1 MRAVTLKLDGFRS
14 FASEIEIDW
23 TDHHLV
29 GIVGPIGSGKSTIL
43 DAVCFALY
51 GKTPTEKA
59 NQRSLIHQRADVGK
73 VELVFDVEGT
83 RWKSVRAL
91 RRRGQSPHALYRIDP
106 DDPDGEPLERI
117 LGKGEVDAR
126 IEEILGVDFDGFNRS
141 VMLAQGRFSDFLKAG
156 NADRDKTL
164 KGVFGLDKID
174 VMEAVAKRIR
184 DEAKRDLDEFG
195 RRKADLDN
203 VRALATQAE
212 EALESSTKR
221 LGSLRLVEAVLAE
234 ADQQRRAEQAKTE
247 KADERTA
254 ALKAIASRMPDSGR
268 SREILSEHVARQA
281 DLALA
286 KKHQE
291 ELTASSVTAK
301 QHRAQA
307 LESVGGE
314 AQLVVVRQQAARYDD
329 AQAACEREVERLR
342 MAGLNF
348 EKAEGLVTQTRA
360 EAGKAVA
367 GAEAAAAV
375 TLTASD
381 ALRSA
386 EQALHE
392 GQHTDMAATLR
403 TNLAVGH
410 ECPVCAQP
418 VAQLPKA
425 GHQRVALDK
434 LEVARDK
441 ARSVLEGAVSSE
453 KIALAGAARSTEAV
467 TNAVAKLEEAKALV
481 VTATESNE
489 TAAAMVAG
497 IEAALSGVLGEEP
510 IKQLV
515 AVEAILKEATNE
527 IDELEAAL
535 AQARNDV
542 EHGAGSVEKAQADL
556 RSLTSVVA
564 TLASQLQVEHDD
576 VGDADGTEK
585 LLALV
590 RDIWVQNQQDASKD
604 RELAVAGLAA
614 ATRVRA
620 EAMESVGLSPEDDFG
635 KALANAF
642 AAVAATQ
649 RELDLRKERLAQSAD
664 LDEQI
669 VARETAM
676 GLYDDLARDLRPGGF
691 LGYLL
696 EEERAEL
703 ARVASEQFEQ
713 LSGGRYRFSDGGEF
727 NILDLNAAEQVR
739 KASSL
744 SGGETFLASLALALA
759 LAEMVARGSGR
770 LDSFFLDEG
779 FGSLDAEHLDLAMA
793 GIESL
798 VAGHDERL
806 VVIVSHVPDMKDR
819 IEDLLVL
826 DKDPA
831 TGATIVIEGL
841 VGRNR

>member
-1 MRAVTLKLDGFRS
+1 MRPVTLTLDGFRS
-14 FASEIEIDW
+14 YASEVEIDW
-23 TDHHLV
+23 TGRHLV

-51 GKTPTEKA
+51 GKTPTEKS

-73 VELVFDVEGT
+73 VELVFDVEGI

-106 DDPDGEPLERI
+106 NDPDGDPLETI
-117 LGKGEVDAR
+117 LGKGDVDAR

-174 VMEAVAKRIR
+174 VMEAFAKRIR

-203 VRALATQAE
+203 VRALAVQAE
-212 EALESSTKR
+212 EALENAMRR
-221 LGSLRLVEAVLAE
+221 LEALRLVEAGLAE
-234 ADQQRRAEQAKTE
+234 SDQQRQVEQAKIE

-254 ALKAIASRMPDSGR
+254 ALKAIASRMPDPGR
-268 SREILSEHVARQA
+268 SREILGEHAARQA
-281 DLALA
+281 ELALA
-286 KKHQE
+286 KKHLE
-291 ELTASSVTAK
+291 ELAASSVTARQK
-301 QHRAQA
+301 RTQA

-314 AQLVVVRQQAARYDD
+314 TQLAVVRQQAARYDD
-329 AQAACEREVERLR
+329 AQAAREREVERLT
-342 MAGLNF
+342 MAESNL
-348 EKAEGLVTQTRA
+348 EKAESLVTQTRA
-360 EAGKAVA
+360 EAEHAVT
-367 GAEAAAAV
+367 GAQTAAAV
-375 TLTASD
+375 TLTAADGLRAAED
-381 ALRSA
+381 AV
-386 EQALHE
+386 HE
-392 GQHTDMAATLR
+392 GQHADMAATLR
-403 TNLAVGH
+403 ADLAVGH

-418 VAQLPKA
+418 VAELPKA
-425 GHQRVALDK
+425 GRQRVALDK
-434 LEVARDK
+434 LEAARDE
-441 ARSVLEGAVSSE
+441 ARRVHEEAVSSE
-453 KIALAGAARSTEAV
+453 KVALAGAARSTETV
-467 TNAVAKLEEAKALV
+467 TNAATKLEEAKALV
-481 VTATESNE
+481 AAATESNE
-489 TAAAMVAG
+489 VAAARVAG
-497 IEAALSGVLGEEP
+497 IESALSGVLGEEP
-510 IKQLV
+510 ISRL
-515 AVEAILKEATNE
+515 ATVEAILKSATNE

-535 AQARNDV
+535 TRARGDV
-542 EHGAGSVEKAQADL
+542 DQSAGSVEKAQTDL
-556 RSLTSVVA
+556 RALTSVVA
-564 TLASQLQVEHDD
+564 TLASQLRVDHDD
-576 VGDADGTEK
+576 VGDADETEK
-585 LLALV
+585 LLTSV
-590 RDIWVQNQQDASKD
+590 RDIWVRNQQEASKE

-614 ATRVRA
+614 ATRRRA
-620 EAMESVGLSPEDDFG
+620 EAMESVGLSPDDDFG
-635 KALANAF
+635 KALANAV

-649 RELDLRKERLAQSAD
+649 RELELRRERLAQSAD

-669 VARETAM
+669 TARESVV
-676 GLYDDLARDLRPGGF
+676 GIYDDLAKDLRPGGF

-703 ARVASEQFEQ
+703 ATVASEQFEQ

-770 LDSFFLDEG
+770 LDAFFLDEG

-793 GIESL
+793 GIELL

-819 IEDLLVL
+819 IEDLIVL

-831 TGATIVIEGL
+831 TGATIV
-841 VGRNR
+841 VGG

>member
-1 MRAVTLKLDGFRS
+1 MRPVTLKLDGFRS
-14 FASEIEIDW
+14 YASEVEIDW
-23 TDHHLV
+23 TGRHLV

-73 VELVFDVEGT
+73 VELVFDVEGI

-106 DDPDGEPLERI
+106 DDPDGEPLETI
-117 LGKGEVDAR
+117 LGKGDVDAR

-203 VRALATQAE
+203 VRALAARAE
-212 EALESSTKR
+212 EALENATKR
-221 LGSLRLVEAVLAE
+221 LESLWLVEADLAE
-234 ADQQRRAEQAKTE
+234 ADQQRQAEQAKIE

-254 ALKAIASRMPDSGR
+254 ALKSIAARMPDPGR
-268 SREILSEHVARQA
+268 SREILSEHAARQA
-281 DLALA
+281 ELALA
-286 KKHQE
+286 KKHLE
-291 ELTASSVTAK
+291 SLTASSVTARQK
-301 QHRAQA
+301 RAHA

-314 AQLVVVRQQAARYDD
+314 AQLAVVRQQAARYDD
-329 AQAACEREVERLR
+329 AQAAREREVERLS
-342 MAGLNF
+342 MAGSNL
-348 EKAEGLVTQTRA
+348 EKAESLVTQTRA
-360 EAGKAVA
+360 EADKAVA
-367 GAEAAAAV
+367 GAQAAAAV

-381 ALRSA
+381 ALRGS
-386 EQALHE
+386 EQAVHE
-392 GQHTDMAATLR
+392 GQHADMAATLR
-403 TNLAVGH
+403 ADLAVGH

-418 VAQLPKA
+418 VAELPKA
-425 GHQRVALDK
+425 GRQRVALDQ
-434 LEVARDK
+434 LETDRDTAR
-441 ARSVLEGAVSSE
+441 RVHEEAVGSE

-467 TNAVAKLEEAKALV
+467 TNAITKLEEAKASV
-481 VTATESNE
+481 AAATDSKAA
-489 TAAAMVAG
+489 AAAMVVG
-497 IEAALSGVLGEEP
+497 IESTLSEVLGEEP
-510 IKQLV
+510 IARL
-515 AVEAILKEATNE
+515 ATVEATLKAATNE

-535 AQARNDV
+535 AGARSDV
-542 EHGAGSVEKAQADL
+542 EHGAGAVEKAQADL
-556 RSLTSVVA
+556 RALASVVV
-564 TLASQLQVEHDD
+564 TLASQLQVDHDD
-576 VGDADGTEK
+576 VVDADGTEK

-590 RDIWVQNQQDASKD
+590 RDIWVRNQQEASKE
-604 RELAVAGLAA
+604 RELAVAGLAG
-614 ATRVRA
+614 ATRGRA
-620 EAMESVGLSPEDDFG
+620 EAMESVGLSPDDDFG
-635 KALANAF
+635 KALANAV

-649 RELDLRKERLAQSAD
+649 RELDLRKERLAQSAE

-669 VARETAM
+669 TARESVV
-676 GLYDDLARDLRPGGF
+676 GLYDDLAKDLRPGGF

-703 ARVASEQFEQ
+703 ATVASEQFEQ

-727 NILDLNAAEQVR
+727 NILDLNAAELVR

-770 LDSFFLDEG
+770 LDAFFLDEG

-793 GIESL
+793 GIELL

-819 IEDLLVL
+819 IEDLIIL
-826 DKDPA
+826 DKDPG
-831 TGATIVIEGL
+831 TGATIV
-841 VGRNR
+841 VGG

>member
-1 MRAVTLKLDGFRS
+1 MRPVTLKLDGFRS
-14 FASEIEIDW
+14 YASEIEIDW
-23 TDHHLV
+23 TGRHLV

-73 VELVFDVEGT
+73 VELVFDVEGI

-106 DDPDGEPLERI
+106 DDPDSEPLETI
-117 LGKGEVDAR
+117 LGKGDVDAR

-174 VMEAVAKRIR
+174 VMEAVAKRTR

-203 VRALATQAE
+203 VRALAVQAE
-212 EALESSTKR
+212 EALENATKR
-221 LGSLRLVEAVLAE
+221 LEALRLVEADLAE
-234 ADQQRRAEQAKTE
+234 ADQQRQLEQAKIA

-254 ALKAIASRMPDSGR
+254 ALKAIAARMPDPGR
-268 SREILSEHVARQA
+268 SREILSEHAARQA
-281 DLALA
+281 ELAHA
-286 KKHQE
+286 KKHLE
-291 ELTASSVTAK
+291 ELTALSLAARQK
-301 QHRAQA
+301 RAQA

-314 AQLVVVRQQAARYDD
+314 AQLAVVRQQAARYDD
-329 AQAACEREVERLR
+329 AQAAREREVERLS
-342 MAGLNF
+342 MAGSNL
-348 EKAEGLVTQTRA
+348 EQAERLVTQTRA
-360 EAGKAVA
+360 EAEIAVT
-367 GAEAAAAV
+367 GAQAAAAAA
-375 TLTASD
+375 LAASD
-381 ALRSA
+381 TLRAA
-386 EQALHE
+386 EQAVHE
-392 GQHTDMAATLR
+392 GQHADMAATLR
-403 TNLAVGH
+403 TDLAVGH

-418 VAQLPKA
+418 VAELPKA
-425 GHQRVALDK
+425 GRQRVALDK
-434 LEVARDK
+434 LEAARDK
-441 ARSVLEGAVSSE
+441 ARSALEEAVSSE
-453 KIALAGAARSTEAV
+453 KMALTGAARSTETVA
-467 TNAVAKLEEAKALV
+467 NAATKLEEAKALV
-481 VTATESNE
+481 VAAGESKE
-489 TAAAMVAG
+489 AAVAMVAG
-497 IEAALSGVLGEEP
+497 IESTLSGVLGEEP
-510 IKQLV
+510 IARL
-515 AVEAILKEATNE
+515 ASVEAILRAATGE
-527 IDELEAAL
+527 IDELETSL
-535 AQARNDV
+535 ARARGDV
-542 EHGAGSVEKAQADL
+542 EHGAGSVEKAQTDL
-556 RSLTSVVA
+556 RTLTSVVA
-564 TLASQLQVEHDD
+564 TLASQLDVDQDD
-576 VGDADGTEK
+576 VVDADGTEK
-585 LLALV
+585 LLTSV
-590 RDIWVQNQQDASKD
+590 RDIWVQNQQEASKQ
-604 RELAVAGLAA
+604 RELAVADLAA
-614 ATRVRA
+614 ATRRRA
-620 EAMESVGLSPEDDFG
+620 EAMESVGLSPDDDFG
-635 KALANAF
+635 KALANAV
-642 AAVAATQ
+642 AAVAATE
-649 RELDLRKERLAQSAD
+649 RELELRKERLAQSAD

-669 VARETAM
+669 TARESVV
-676 GLYDDLARDLRPGGF
+676 GLYDDLAKDLRPGGF

-703 ARVASEQFEQ
+703 ATVASGQFEQ

-770 LDSFFLDEG
+770 LDAFFLDEG

-798 VAGHDERL
+798 VAGHDDRL

-819 IEDLLVL
+819 IEDLIVL

-831 TGATIVIEGL
+831 TGATIV
-841 VGRNR
+841 VGG